1 MSITAEAVYED
12 GMLKL
17 QQPLPFAER
26 EHVRVTV
33 ESKNQSRDK
42 LRLGLAALR
51 QLCGEQPIHS
61 GGLRFTR
68 EELHERR

>member
-1 MSITAEAVYED
+1 MPITAEAIYEN

-33 ESKNQSRDK
+33 ESTTPSPET
-42 LRLGLAALR
+42 LRKGLAALQR
-51 QLCGEQPIHS
+51 LCDEHPIHS

-68 EELHERR
+68 DELHERH